1 MTDTS
6 ANSSLQIN
14 PDDLRDTMTAGSPTA
29 WKLTAVL
36 AGLVGAQVG
45 RRGLAMGWR
54 AVTKDDPPMNPLSHD
69 TTWPEALGFALISG
83 AVYGVTRMVTQRL
96 AAGIWTSQLG
106 APPPG
111 LEEHS

>member
-6 ANSSLQIN
+6 ANTSLQIS

-36 AGLVGAQVG
+36 AGLAGAQVG
-45 RRGLAMGWR
+45 RRGLTIAWR
-54 AVTKDDPPMNPLSHD
+54 RVRGDDPPLNPLSHD
-69 TTWPEALGFALISG
+69 TTWGEALGFAVVSG
-83 AVYGVTRMVTQRL
+83 AVYGVTRMVMQRA
-96 AAGIWTSQLG
+96 AAGIWTRQLG

-111 LEEHS
+111 LEDHS